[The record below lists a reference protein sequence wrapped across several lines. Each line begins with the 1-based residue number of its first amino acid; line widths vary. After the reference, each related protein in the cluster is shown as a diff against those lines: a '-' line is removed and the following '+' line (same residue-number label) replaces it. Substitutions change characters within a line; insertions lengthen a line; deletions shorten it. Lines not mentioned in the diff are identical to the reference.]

1 MDKQKEEDPVVG
13 EDDLILGPS
22 RAARALRITFGPIL
36 DADYLAGKTL
46 FRDALCDRFDVSLLE
61 SEELCDELERA
72 SRLVFVQT
80 ESGAG
85 WHIHAPEEDA

>member
-1 MDKQKEEDPVVG
+1 VAE

-22 RAARALRITFGPIL
+22 RAARALWVTFGPIT

-61 SEELCDELERA
+61 AEELCDELERA
-72 SRLVFVQT
+72 GRIVYVET

-85 WHIHAPEEDA
+85 WHIHAPDEQA